1 MFESFKKAFKQ
12 EVRSADVLSPMKG
25 TVIPMNEV
33 KDPTFAGEILG
44 PGVAIVPK
52 EGRVVSPVDGKVG
65 VMFETKH
72 AVSISGPDGVE
83 MIVHVGI
90 DTVQLKGKYFTSH
103 KNTGDPVKA
112 GDLLLTFDMD
122 AIKEAGY
129 DVTVPVVICE
139 KGNYTEI
146 ECFTRERDR
155 SRGSDHPVKR
165 KVKRWI
171 LV

>member
-90 DTVQLKGKYFTSH
+90 DTVQLKGKYFTSY

-146 ECFTRERDR
+146 ECFHGKETEAGEVIIRLRE
-155 SRGSDHPVKR
+155 K
-165 KVKRWI
+165 
-171 LV
+171 

>member
-12 EVRSADVLSPMKG
+12 EVRSGDVLSPMKG

-146 ECFTRERDR
+146 ECFHGKETEAGEVIIRLRE
-155 SRGSDHPVKR
+155 K
-165 KVKRWI
+165 
-171 LV
+171 

>member
-12 EVRSADVLSPMKG
+12 EVKSADVLSPMKG

-44 PGVAIVPK
+44 PGVAIEPK

-72 AVSISGPDGVE
+72 AVSISGPNGVE

-90 DTVQLKGKYFTSH
+90 DTVELKGKYFTSH
-103 KNTGDPVKA
+103 KSTGDPVKA

-129 DVTVPVVICE
+129 DVTVPVVI
-139 KGNYTEI
+139 
-146 ECFTRERDR
+146 
-155 SRGSDHPVKR
+155 
-165 KVKRWI
+165 
-171 LV
+171 

>member
-12 EVRSADVLSPMKG
+12 EVKSADVLSPMKG

-52 EGRVVSPVDGKVG
+52 EGKVVSPVDGKVG

-72 AVSISGPDGVE
+72 AVSISGPNGVE

-90 DTVQLKGKYFTSH
+90 DTVELKGEHFTSH

-139 KGNYTEI
+139 KGNYAEI
-146 ECFTRERDR
+146 ECFHGKEVEAGELIIRLKE
-155 SRGSDHPVKR
+155 K
-165 KVKRWI
+165 
-171 LV
+171 

>member
-12 EVRSADVLSPMKG
+12 EVKSADVLSPMKG

-52 EGRVVSPVDGKVG
+52 EGKVVSPVDGKVG

-72 AVSISGPDGVE
+72 AVSISGPNGVE

-90 DTVQLKGKYFTSH
+90 DTVELKGKHFTSH

-139 KGNYTEI
+139 KGNYAEI
-146 ECFTRERDR
+146 ECFHGKEVEAGELIIRLKE
-155 SRGSDHPVKR
+155 K
-165 KVKRWI
+165 
-171 LV
+171 

>member
-65 VMFETKH
+65 VMFETIH

-146 ECFTRERDR
+146 ECFHGKETEAGEVIIRLRE
-155 SRGSDHPVKR
+155 K
-165 KVKRWI
+165 
-171 LV
+171 

>member
-1 MFESFKKAFKQ
+1 MFKSLKKAFKQ
-12 EVRSADVLSPMKG
+12 EVKSMEVMSPMKG
-25 TVIPMNEV
+25 TVIAMSEV
-33 KDPTFAGEILG
+33 ADPTFAGEILG

-52 EGRVVSPVDGKVG
+52 EGKVVSPVDGKVG

-72 AVSISGPDGVE
+72 AVSISGPGGVE

-90 DTVQLKGKYFTSH
+90 DTVELKGEHFTAH

-139 KGNYTEI
+139 KGNYTDI
-146 ECFTRERDR
+146 ECFHGKETEAGEVIIRLNE
-155 SRGSDHPVKR
+155 K
-165 KVKRWI
+165 
-171 LV
+171 

>member
-83 MIVHVGI
+83 MIVHVWI

-146 ECFTRERDR
+146 ECFHGKETEAGEVIIRLRE
-155 SRGSDHPVKR
+155 K
-165 KVKRWI
+165 
-171 LV
+171 

>member
-90 DTVQLKGKYFTSH
+90 DTVQLKGQKPG
-103 KNTGDPVKA
+103 K
-112 GDLLLTFDMD
+112 
-122 AIKEAGY
+122 
-129 DVTVPVVICE
+129 
-139 KGNYTEI
+139 
-146 ECFTRERDR
+146 
-155 SRGSDHPVKR
+155 
-165 KVKRWI
+165 
-171 LV
+171 

>member
-1 MFESFKKAFKQ
+1 MFGSLKKAFKQ
-12 EVRSADVLSPMKG
+12 EVKSADILSPMKG
-25 TVIPMNEV
+25 TVIPMSEV
-33 KDPTFAGEILG
+33 GDPTFAGEILG

-52 EGRVVSPVDGKVG
+52 EGKVVSPVDGKVG

-72 AVSISGPDGVE
+72 AVSIAGPDGME

-90 DTVQLKGKYFTSH
+90 DTVELKGKHFTSH

-122 AIKEAGY
+122 AIREAGY

-139 KGNYTEI
+139 KGNYADI
-146 ECFTRERDR
+146 ECFHGKEVEAGELIIRLKER
-155 SRGSDHPVKR
+155 
-165 KVKRWI
+165 
-171 LV
+171 

>member
-12 EVRSADVLSPMKG
+12 EVKSAEILSPMKG
-25 TVIPMNEV
+25 KAIAMSEV
-33 KDPTFAGEILG
+33 SDPTFAGEILG
-44 PGVAIVPK
+44 PGVAIVPE
-52 EGRVVSPVDGKVG
+52 EGRVISPVDGKVG
-65 VMFETKH
+65 VMFDTKH
-72 AVSISGPDGVE
+72 AVSISGPGGVE

-90 DTVQLKGKYFTSH
+90 DTVELKGKYFTSH

-139 KGNYTEI
+139 KGDYADI
-146 ECFTRERDR
+146 ECFHGKEVEAGELIIRLKE
-155 SRGSDHPVKR
+155 K
-165 KVKRWI
+165 
-171 LV
+171 